1 MSDTDQE
8 ETIAAQRYM
17 VMNLIRII
25 AIFVVITGI
34 ASAQGALP
42 LPYALGVV
50 LAVGGLVGFF
60 FLPPLMVR
68 RWKEQDRLEP

>member
-1 MSDTDQE
+1 MSDADQNE
-8 ETIAAQRYM
+8 EIAARRYM
-17 VMNLIRII
+17 MMNLMRVI
-25 AIFVVITGI
+25 AILIVITGI

-60 FLPPLMVR
+60 FAPPMMVR
-68 RWKEQDRLEP
+68 HWKEQDRLEP